1 VAIDAYASMAHYARH
16 LLPIWHALA
25 PEVRGT
31 FWAAD
36 RDGTWGVPITAQHP
50 GPSQL
55 MMVASH
61 LDAMQMAPRP
71 LVYVEHGAGQT
82 YDGDPSD
89 ERAATSPS
97 YAGGADHERVVL
109 FLCPSERVAAAWSAR
124 YPASQVAT
132 VGSPVLDR
140 WTGPDRQSLAPRA
153 TWEAPVVAVT
163 FHWECVLCPE
173 TTSAW
178 RYYDSALPALARE
191 ESFTLLG
198 HGHPRLWPTIARR
211 WESLGV
217 ASTPDPD
224 RVMAEADVLVA
235 DNTSLLY
242 EFAATGRPVVVL
254 NAPWYR
260 RTVHHGL
267 RFWDAVPGEMVDGP
281 DDLAGAI
288 HRALSS
294 PGWYATERS
303 RAVAVAYDDL
313 MDGCAAQ
320 RSATAITE
328 VLHARSSR
336 G

>member
-1 VAIDAYASMAHYARH
+1 MVIDAYASLPHYARH
-16 LLPIWHALA
+16 LLPIWHALE

-31 FWAAD
+31 FWAPDSASS
-36 RDGTWGVPITAQHP
+36 WGVPVTAQHP

-82 YDGDPSD
+82 YGGIASD
-89 ERAATSPS
+89 ERAAMSPS

-109 FLCPSERVAAAWSAR
+109 FLCPSERVAAAWRAR
-124 YPASQVAT
+124 YPAARVAT

-140 WTGPDRQSLAPRA
+140 WTGPDRQSITVRD
-153 TWEAPVVAVT
+153 TWDAPVVAMT
-163 FHWECVLCPE
+163 FHWECGLCPE

-178 RYYDSALPALARE
+178 RHYDSVLPALARE
-191 ESFTLLG
+191 DSFSLLG
-198 HGHPRLWPTIARR
+198 HGHPRIWPTIERR
-211 WESLGV
+211 WDSLDV

-224 RVMAEADVLVA
+224 RVIAEADVLVA

-242 EFAATGRPVVVL
+242 EFAAAGKPVVVL

-260 RTVHHGL
+260 RDVHHGL

-281 DDLAGAI
+281 DDLAAAI
-288 HRALSS
+288 HRALDL
-294 PGWYATERS
+294 PGWYAS
-303 RAVAVAYDDL
+303 SHAAAVATAYDGI
-313 MDGCAAQ
+313 DGLAAQ
-320 RSATAITE
+320 RSATAIME
-328 VLHARSSR
+328 AIHARSSCR
-336 G
+336 